1 MSLEL
6 RPETERRLRQE
17 AARRGQDVNTLAD
30 TLVAAGLKSIASP
43 FDSVAAAPEDQFS
56 PEAMAASVESV
67 RRAFADLDAGR
78 TASAE
83 EVFATAYAQ
92 RDIRKCRMTSRDE

>member
-30 TLVAAGLKSIASP
+30 TLVAAGLEGIASP
-43 FDSVAAAPEDQFS
+43 FDSVAAAPEDRLS
-56 PEAMAASVESV
+56 PDEMAASVESV

-78 TASAE
+78 TVSAE
-83 EVFATAYAQ
+83 DGFAAA
-92 RDIRKCRMTSRDE
+92 RARLAS